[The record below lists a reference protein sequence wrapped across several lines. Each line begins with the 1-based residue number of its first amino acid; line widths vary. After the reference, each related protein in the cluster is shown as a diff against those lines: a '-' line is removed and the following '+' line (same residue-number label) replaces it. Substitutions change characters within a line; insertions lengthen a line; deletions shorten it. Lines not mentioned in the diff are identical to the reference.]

1 MQSIAV
7 KSKKIFMKICRVLA
21 VLVAIGMIGNIAD
34 KLDHKKDFV
43 PMDFVWAAL
52 GLGYLILEF
61 LSFREVDK
69 KKKKESAGQSP
80 PKEPF

>member
-1 MQSIAV
+1 
-7 KSKKIFMKICRVLA
+7 MKICRVLA